1 LAARGIMAFST
12 LRGVQAGLEEGEV
25 AVAAQQLLA
34 FPVMQP
40 IPLVVGA
47 LKAVREA
54 LDFSRAQMLVALLLE
69 QVAVALGL

>member
-1 LAARGIMAFST
+1 MAIST
-12 LRGVQAGLEEGEV
+12 LWGVPAGPEEGEV
-25 AVAAQQLLA
+25 VPAQQLLMLPA
-34 FPVMQP
+34 MHP

-47 LKAVREA
+47 LKAVQEA

>member
-1 LAARGIMAFST
+1 MAFST
-12 LRGVQAGLEEGEV
+12 LRGVQAGLVEEGEV
-25 AVAAQQLLA
+25 AAAQQLLA

-54 LDFSRAQMLVALLLE
+54 LDFSRAQIPHALLLE